1 MVDFTGSDCP
11 LLNPGSLETPF
22 RPMMTEY
29 LLSCFQLI
37 MADFTGSDCLHLNPG
52 SLDAPFRPKMTDCH
66 HSCLQSIEVDFIGSD
81 YLPSSRAVETAR
93 IRQA

>member
-1 MVDFTGSDCP
+1 MTEYLLSCFQLIMVDFTGSDCP

-37 MADFTGSDCLHLNPG
+37 MADFTGSDCL
-52 SLDAPFRPKMTDCH
+52 
-66 HSCLQSIEVDFIGSD
+66 
-81 YLPSSRAVETAR
+81 PSSRAVETAR